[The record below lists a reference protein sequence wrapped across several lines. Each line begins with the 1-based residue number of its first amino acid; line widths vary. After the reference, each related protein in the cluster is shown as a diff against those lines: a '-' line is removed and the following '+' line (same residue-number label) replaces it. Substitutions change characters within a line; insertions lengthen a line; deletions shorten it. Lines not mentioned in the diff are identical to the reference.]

1 MTERAAHLIDAV
13 LPAVPYRQWVLSL
26 PFALRFVLAF
36 DHALPEP
43 TAQQLERLVATV
55 RRRVLRLL
63 QRRGLLDEELAPQD
77 GGFEPDSEPLSRLAT
92 ASLRNVRAL
101 GRQAGSPVLRL
112 GRREEAAFERS
123 PKPQHAR
130 SGGFDVHAAVAI
142 GAGARKKLER
152 LCRYVL
158 RPAVAQDRLSLTDN
172 DQVSVRLKSR
182 WSDGTSHVVLEPE
195 ELLARLANFVP
206 RPRTNLL
213 IYHGVLAA
221 NAKWRKRVVNYR
233 PGGEA
238 RVRSAAAP
246 SCSPAESAPRIRAR
260 HDSWAELMQRAFA
273 IDVLA
278 CPECGGRLRLL
289 ATIISSDAIQRI
301 LSHLQLPTS
310 LPVLAPA
317 RAPPGDVG

>member
-1 MTERAAHLIDAV
+1 
-13 LPAVPYRQWVLSL
+13 
-26 PFALRFVLAF
+26 
-36 DHALPEP
+36 
-43 TAQQLERLVATV
+43 
-55 RRRVLRLL
+55 
-63 QRRGLLDEELAPQD
+63 
-77 GGFEPDSEPLSRLAT
+77 
-92 ASLRNVRAL
+92 
-101 GRQAGSPVLRL
+101 
-112 GRREEAAFERS
+112 
-123 PKPQHAR
+123 
-130 SGGFDVHAAVAI
+130 
-142 GAGARKKLER
+142 
-152 LCRYVL
+152 L
-158 RPAVAQDRLSLTDN
+158 RPAVAQDRLHLTDN

-221 NAKWRKRVVNYR
+221 NAKWRKRVVNYQ
-233 PGGEA
+233 PGGEGKGPP
-238 RVRSAAAP
+238 SAP
-246 SCSPAESAPRIRAR
+246 CSSPPETAPRIRVR

-317 RAPPGDVG
+317 RAPPSDVG